1 VVDEALFWRKY
12 RCPDGSAGKISTLL
26 FQAMLFATSSVFL
39 LGSASP
45 TLDFADSH
53 SLFLS
58 KQPKNVDTILFNP
71 RETTSTDEPRYP
83 SSHTPVINTEL
94 TLQRLYELGV
104 EKDRFVVAQASLL
117 LTYYSTDAERSNNSR
132 WLRTAIRHA
141 KKERAH
147 LYHHLQPCKK
157 TLDLKRLWW
166 CCMIRDRIISLGM
179 RRPIQITPDEFD
191 LNQPGLSF
199 EDLQEECLQSEVYNP
214 ETKVALCRVL
224 ASLCHLVVAVTE
236 SILLVYPTTHSLPY
250 SLAERRAQLDRL
262 EETKFAL
269 LEWEFSWVANPD
281 GKEYY
286 IHPSLT
292 LYTNL
297 CAIYYQ

>member
-1 VVDEALFWRKY
+1 
-12 RCPDGSAGKISTLL
+12 
-26 FQAMLFATSSVFL
+26 
-39 LGSASP
+39 
-45 TLDFADSH
+45 
-53 SLFLS
+53 
-58 KQPKNVDTILFNP
+58 
-71 RETTSTDEPRYP
+71 
-83 SSHTPVINTEL
+83 
-94 TLQRLYELGV
+94 
-104 EKDRFVVAQASLL
+104 
-117 LTYYSTDAERSNNSR
+117 
-132 WLRTAIRHA
+132 
-141 KKERAH
+141 
-147 LYHHLQPCKK
+147 
-157 TLDLKRLWW
+157 
-166 CCMIRDRIISLGM
+166 MIRDRIISLGM

-214 ETKVALCRVL
+214 EAKVALCRVL

-250 SLAERRAQLDRL
+250 SLAERRGQLDRL

-269 LEWEFSWVANPD
+269 LEWEISWVANPD